1 MNLDI
6 SPHLSKNC
14 ILYPI
19 VNRIEKRL
27 YKRIQIWRKIMKSCC
42 FTGHRD
48 FTKET
53 AIALAESFI
62 PKMEVLVTEGFVPFY
77 AGGAWGDFLAEQAV

>member
-1 MNLDI
+1 
-6 SPHLSKNC
+6 
-14 ILYPI
+14 
-19 VNRIEKRL
+19 
-27 YKRIQIWRKIMKSCC
+27 MKSCC

-77 AGGAWGDFLAEQAV
+77 AGGACGGFFGGTSSLKST

>member
-1 MNLDI
+1 
-6 SPHLSKNC
+6 
-14 ILYPI
+14 
-19 VNRIEKRL
+19 
-27 YKRIQIWRKIMKSCC
+27 MKSCC
-42 FTGHRD
+42 FTDHRE

-77 AGGAWGDFLAEQAV
+77 AGGAWGGFFGGTSSLKST

>member
-1 MNLDI
+1 
-6 SPHLSKNC
+6 
-14 ILYPI
+14 
-19 VNRIEKRL
+19 
-27 YKRIQIWRKIMKSCC
+27 MKSCC

-62 PKMEVLVTEGFVPFY
+62 PKMEVLVPEGFVPFY
-77 AGGAWGDFLAEQAV
+77 AGGAWGVDFLAEQAV